1 MVSRRLTSAAAAA
14 AACLFATT
22 TLAAVPAPTAMP
34 SPTPALMSSGRMA
47 LTATEASTT
56 PKMSR
61 AAAVDMLLTMAWT
74 MRDIPYRWGGHA
86 PSTGFDCSGLVRY
99 VYRHALGLDLP
110 HRARLQYRMG
120 EHVARGDLKPG
131 DLVFFR
137 TEGSHVS
144 HVGIYLDNGRFLD
157 APSSG
162 EVVQVDNLDNPY
174 WSRHYVGARR
184 LGDIVK
190 G

>member
-1 MVSRRLTSAAAAA
+1 MVSRRLILAAATTV
-14 AACLFATT
+14 ACLFATT
-22 TLAAVPAPTAMP
+22 ALAAVPAPTAMP

-99 VYRHALGLDLP
+99 VYEHALGLDLP
-110 HRARLQYRMG
+110 HRARSQYRMG
-120 EHVARGDLKPG
+120 EHVARSDLKPG

-162 EVVQVDNLDNPY
+162 KVVQVDNLDNPY